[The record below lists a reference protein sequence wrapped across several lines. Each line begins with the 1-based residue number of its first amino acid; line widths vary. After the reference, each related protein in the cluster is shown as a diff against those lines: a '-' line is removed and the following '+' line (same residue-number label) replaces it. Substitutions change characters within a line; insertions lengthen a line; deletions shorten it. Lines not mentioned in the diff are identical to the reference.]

1 MSTILITG
9 ANRGIGLEY
18 CRQYKNNGDTVI
30 AVCRSP
36 SSELQQLGVEI
47 IDGIDVADASSVE
60 KLADQLQGKQID
72 IAINNAGIMLN
83 DTLEDLDLDGIQQQF
98 AVNTLGPLLVTK
110 ALLPVM
116 ASPSKLIL
124 ITSRMGSIADNTSGG
139 YYGYRMSKA
148 ALNIAGKS
156 LACELKDKG
165 IAIGILHPGFVK
177 TDLTNHE
184 GNITPA
190 ESVAGLI
197 KRTEELTLN
206 NSGTFWH
213 SDGQILPW

>member
-1 MSTILITG
+1 MSTIFITG

-18 CRQYKNNGDTVI
+18 CRQYKNSGNTVI

-36 SSELQQLGVEI
+36 SSELLELGVDI
-47 IDGIDVADASSVE
+47 IEGIDVSDASSVE
-60 KLADQLQGKQID
+60 KLAEQLQGKQID
-72 IAINNAGIMLN
+72 IAINNAGVMLN
-83 DTLEDLDLDGIQQQF
+83 ETLDDLDLDGIQQQF

-165 IAIGILHPGFVK
+165 IAVGILHPGFVK
-177 TDLTNHE
+177 TDMTNHS
-184 GNITPA
+184 GNITPSEA
-190 ESVAGLI
+190 VEGLI
-197 KRTEELTLN
+197 KRTEELTLD

-213 SDGQILPW
+213 SDGQVLPW

>member
-1 MSTILITG
+1 MSTIFITG

-18 CRQYKNNGDTVI
+18 CRQYKSSGNTVI

-36 SSELQQLGVEI
+36 SSELLELGVDI
-47 IDGIDVADASSVE
+47 IEGIDVSDASSVE
-60 KLADQLQGKQID
+60 KLAEQLQGKQID
-72 IAINNAGIMLN
+72 IAINNAGVMLN
-83 DTLEDLDLDGIQQQF
+83 ETLDDLDLDGIQQQF

-165 IAIGILHPGFVK
+165 IAVGILHPGFVK
-177 TDLTNHE
+177 TDMTNHS
-184 GNITPA
+184 GNITPSEA
-190 ESVAGLI
+190 VEGLI
-197 KRTEELTLN
+197 KRTEELTLD

-213 SDGQILPW
+213 SDGQVLPW